1 MFVTLYIRFL
11 PCVLMLSTSIIK
23 STSDAFLM
31 TLPRHPMCSLN
42 SPALVCTSM
51 VSTIPTAMQINMAP
65 AFHDAS
71 IEKRNSKIFNI
82 ANVYCLSG
90 IASALAWV
98 ITACVSLSFHPDPKF
113 MDCTLRHNIL
123 TMSQAFAFPV
133 PIAWACFEALRIAAK
148 NDILY
153 SARSHRLNLGVAAA
167 SLWLAASSAF
177 APKFAFGYDLYSL
190 PHKIAAT
197 AVHTATGMFALNISL
212 RSASVSQIIRR
223 LIDSLW
229 KLGPNAA
236 SESESSHRNSA
247 LYATGS
253 VGLLY
258 FTILPIVSPF
268 PLATIP
274 TILGKRLSRP
284 ASAFTLLG
292 AIVAYSLKLR
302 RHNSLSNNSGEQK
315 MLRALRK
322 GLAVG
327 SASHLLLI
335 FLKLIGVD
343 GGGWVFRGRGL
354 WEVYPALISVPFAAG
369 VSMAVHGILCL
380 AAFSKDDDSMG

>member
-1 MFVTLYIRFL
+1 
-11 PCVLMLSTSIIK
+11 MLSTSIIK
-23 STSDAFLM
+23 NTGDAFLM
-31 TLPRHPMCSLN
+31 TLPRHPICGLH
-42 SPALVCTSM
+42 SPATVGTSM
-51 VSTIPTAMQINMAP
+51 VSTRPTAMRINMTP
-65 AFHDAS
+65 TFHDVS
-71 IEKRNSKIFNI
+71 IEKRTSERFNI
-82 ANVYCLSG
+82 ANAYCLSG
-90 IASALAWV
+90 IASAMAWV

-113 MDCTLRHNIL
+113 MDCTLRHNVL

-153 SARSHRLNLGVAAA
+153 STTSRRLNCGVTAA

-190 PHKIAAT
+190 PHKISAT

-212 RSASVSQIIRR
+212 RSASVSQITRR

-229 KLGPNAA
+229 KFGPNSA
-236 SESESSHRNSA
+236 SESESAHRNSA

-292 AIVAYSLKLR
+292 AIVAYSLKFR
-302 RHNSLSNNSGEQK
+302 RHNSVSNNLGEQK
-315 MLRALRK
+315 MLKTLRK

-343 GGGWVFRGRGL
+343 GGGWIFRGRGL

-380 AAFSKDDDSMG
+380 AAFSKDDDSML